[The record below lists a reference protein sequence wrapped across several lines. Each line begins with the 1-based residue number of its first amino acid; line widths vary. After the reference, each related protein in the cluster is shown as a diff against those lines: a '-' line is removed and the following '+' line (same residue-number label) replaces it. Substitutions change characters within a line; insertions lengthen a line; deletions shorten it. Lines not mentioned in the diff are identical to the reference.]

1 MTYYIFRKADNTL
14 LYVAYSETQY
24 MNEKAACL
32 RHEGVVEDDYIYAT
46 SETSPSP
53 GMVAVLSASNEVEF
67 QLNPIREARRVAKE
81 GLDVKLKALGL
92 NDTDLSAL
100 GG

>member
-1 MTYYIFRKADNTL
+1 MVYYIFRKADSAL
-14 LYVAYSETQY
+14 LYAAYTEAQHAS
-24 MNEKAACL
+24 EKASCL
-32 RHEGVVEDDYIYAT
+32 SNEGGVEADYVYVT
-46 SETSPSP
+46 SETPPSL
-53 GMVAVLSASNEVEF
+53 GMVAVLSESNEVEF

>member
-1 MTYYIFRKADNTL
+1 MDYYIFRKADSAL

-24 MNEKAACL
+24 VNEKAACL
-32 RHEGVVEDDYIYAT
+32 SNEGGVEADYVYVT
-46 SETSPSP
+46 SEISLSP

-81 GLDVKLKALGL
+81 GLDVKLRALGL
-92 NDTDLSAL
+92 NDADLSAL
-100 GG
+100 G